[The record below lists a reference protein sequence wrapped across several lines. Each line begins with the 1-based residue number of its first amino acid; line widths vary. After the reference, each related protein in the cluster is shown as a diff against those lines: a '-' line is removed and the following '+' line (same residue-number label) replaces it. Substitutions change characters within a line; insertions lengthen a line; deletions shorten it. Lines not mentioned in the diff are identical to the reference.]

1 MQSRTCLITGANSGI
16 GRITA
21 LELAKKGFNIIM
33 LCRNLEKARPVRQ
46 EIKSVSKTGYVD
58 LLWCDLASQSSVIQA
73 AREVIDRFD
82 RLDVLI
88 NNAGLY
94 IEKEQYTSEG
104 IELTFATN
112 HLGPFLLTNLLIDL
126 LRKGTNSRVI
136 TVSSEAHRWDRG
148 FKIDELAQPR
158 HYEGMKA
165 YGASKLCNILFANE
179 LAERLADDGITS
191 NSLHPGVV
199 KTNFAQN
206 YSNLKGLLFNLA
218 RPFFI
223 SPEEG
228 ATTGIYLA
236 SSPEVD
242 KVTGLYFAKNRP
254 KPPSEAAQS
263 RFNATKLWTLSEQ
276 LTHLKKHQVT
286 V

>member
-1 MQSRTCLITGANSGI
+1 MQSRICLITGANSGI

-21 LELAKKGFNIIM
+21 FELAKKGFDIIM
-33 LCRNLEKARPVRQ
+33 LCRNLDKARPVRQ
-46 EIKSVSKTGYVD
+46 EIKSVSKTGHVD
-58 LLWCDLASQSSVIQA
+58 LVWCDLASQSSVIQA
-73 AREVIDRFD
+73 AREVIDRYD

-94 IEKEQYTSEG
+94 IEKEQYTPDG

-112 HLGPFLLTNLLIDL
+112 HLGPFLLTNLLVNL

-148 FKIDELAQPR
+148 FKIDELAKPR
-158 HYEGMKA
+158 QYEGMKA
-165 YGASKLCNILFANE
+165 YGASKLCNILFARE
-179 LAERLADDGITS
+179 LSEQLAGDGITS

-199 KTNFAQN
+199 KTNFAQD
-206 YSNLKGLLFNLA
+206 YSNLKGILFNLA

-228 ATTGIYLA
+228 ARTGIYLA

-242 KVTGLYFAKNRP
+242 NVTGLYFAKSQP
-254 KPPSEAAQS
+254 KQPSEAAQS
-263 RFNATKLWTLSEQ
+263 RFNATKLWTLSEH
-276 LTHLKKHQVT
+276 LTHLKHHQMMV
-286 V
+286 